1 MFGEKNAYE
10 KVSLIDVNFNNKI
23 NSYTTQTSEQQ
34 KRRIDKYTNIDCEYT
49 LTFQLHLIKL

>member
-10 KVSLIDVNFNNKI
+10 KVSLIDINFNNKI
-23 NSYTTQTSEQQ
+23 NIYTTQTSEQQ
-34 KRRIDKYTNIDCEYT
+34 RRIDKYTNIDCEYT